1 MTQALDRL
9 FHFSA
14 RGSTVRRE
22 LVGALTTFFA
32 IAYIIFVTP
41 GYLVQTGMDY
51 TAVLIATC
59 VSVSS
64 KHLTLPTIL
73 LV

>member
-22 LVGALTTFFA
+22 LVGALTTWFA
-32 IAYIIFVTP
+32 IA
-41 GYLVQTGMDY
+41 
-51 TAVLIATC
+51 
-59 VSVSS
+59 
-64 KHLTLPTIL
+64 
-73 LV
+73 